1 MGDDELMDLK
11 NRIEMERQLLNELA
25 ENYGI
30 NDPRTLMK
38 SKELDIVLNEYNEL
52 IKKEKPTA

>member
-1 MGDDELMDLK
+1 M
-11 NRIEMERQLLNELA
+11 A

-30 NDPRTLMK
+30 NDPRTLIK
-38 SKELDIVLNEYNEL
+38 SQELDSVLNQYNVL

>member
-1 MGDDELMDLK
+1 MDLK

-30 NDPRTLMK
+30 ADPRTLIK
-38 SKELDIVLNEYNEL
+38 SQELDSVIQC
-52 IKKEKPTA
+52 

>member
-1 MGDDELMDLK
+1 MGADELMDLK
-11 NRIEMERQLLNELA
+11 CRIEVERRLLNELA

-30 NDPRTLMK
+30 NDPRTLIK
-38 SKELDIVLNEYNEL
+38 SQELDSVLNQYNEL